1 METWSGGRQCGA
13 IRYEVA
19 FEEVLTL
26 VCCHCRECQRQSAS
40 AFGMSLILPRSAFRV
55 AEGSMQTRLA
65 IRPIEPVSRDHGP
78 SSRRAM
84 SAMSQHR
91 LTPLRVRRHE
101 PLQLVEPVGDHI
113 DLCATQNYPYWSAE

>member
-40 AFGMSLILPRSAFRV
+40 AFGRSTYEA
-55 AEGSMQTRLA
+55 LA
-65 IRPIEPVSRDHGP
+65 HFSRPIEEFIEMLANTLLWSVFLLHF
-78 SSRRAM
+78 M
-84 SAMSQHR
+84 R
-91 LTPLRVRRHE
+91 LAPELRMRFRS
-101 PLQLVEPVGDHI
+101 VE
-113 DLCATQNYPYWSAE
+113 AS